1 MATLQ
6 QLRNGLERAWDSL
19 AEGWHQL
26 RERAASALTRFSPR
40 PRSGE
45 LETAQEQVV
54 RHGSRWGLLAAE
66 VIEGENDITVKLEA
80 PGMEADDFEVQ
91 AINDIL
97 VVRGE
102 KRAQREEDYGRYH
115 VMERAYGYF
124 ERAIP
129 LPTPVNE
136 DGARATYRRGVLRI
150 TLPKTAAAR
159 RRRIEVKGG

>member
-26 RERAASALTRFSPR
+26 HERAASALTRFSPR
-40 PRSGE
+40 LQGGE
-45 LETAQEQVV
+45 LETAEEQAA

-66 VIEGENDITVKLEA
+66 VVESENDITVKLEA
-80 PGMEADDFEVQ
+80 PGMEADDFEIQ

-102 KRAQREEDYGRYH
+102 KHTQREEGYGRYH

-129 LPTPVNE
+129 LPASVNE

>member
-6 QLRNGLERAWDSL
+6 QLRNGLERAWDNL
-19 AEGWHQL
+19 AEGWHHL
-26 RERAASALTRFSPR
+26 RERATSALTRFSPR
-40 PRSGE
+40 PRGGE
-45 LETAQEQVV
+45 LETAEEQMI

-66 VIEGENDITVKLEA
+66 VVEGENDITVRLEA
-80 PGMEADDFEVQ
+80 PGMEADGFEIH
-91 AINDIL
+91 AMDDIL

-102 KRAQREEDYGRYH
+102 KHAQREEDYGRYH

-129 LPTPVNE
+129 LPAPVNE

-150 TLPKTAAAR
+150 TLPKTAAAQ
-159 RRRIEVKGG
+159 RRRIEVTGD

>member
-6 QLRNGLERAWDSL
+6 QLRNGLERAWDSV

-26 RERAASALTRFSPR
+26 RERTASALTRFSPR
-40 PRSGE
+40 PRSGK
-45 LETAQEQVV
+45 LETAEEQVI

-80 PGMEADDFEVQ
+80 PGMEADNFEIQ

-102 KRAQREEDYGRYH
+102 KHAQREEDHGRYH

-129 LPTPVNE
+129 LPASVNE
-136 DGARATYRRGVLRI
+136 DGARATYRQGVLRI
-150 TLPKTAAAR
+150 TLPKTAATH